1 MRRPVV
7 LAACFALLLAPSA
20 PASRIGDRGTR
31 KHSTGVPAK
40 SWAQPEIKLV
50 VAHKLMAKSV
60 AAFRAN
66 DALAQGEL
74 AALVA
79 GLTKQT
85 VKPAADPGAAVT
97 VTQLDARLVKAM
109 QLSDAAATVLMGAR
123 DAGLNVPAPF
133 GTEAIARLLGLRT
146 NHPAKDDD

>member
-20 PASRIGDRGTR
+20 PASRIGDGGTR

-85 VKPAADPGAAVT
+85 VKAAANPTATVT
-97 VTQLDARLVKAM
+97 VTQLDARLVKTL
-109 QLSDAAATVLMGAR
+109 QLSDGAPPVPPAAR
-123 DAGLNVPAPF
+123 
-133 GTEAIARLLGLRT
+133 
-146 NHPAKDDD
+146 